1 MQLACYSLG
10 ESIKITSAKFF
21 RLVIGG
27 DIKNIEVSVLVEWSQ
42 ILISDKQVEEI
53 ARTVLNGLRD
63 IDAFIQ
69 EHQTE
74 YERFCATEYEAIAK
88 ENKNA

>member
-1 MQLACYSLG
+1 M
-10 ESIKITSAKFF
+10 KIVSAKFF

-27 DIKNIEVSVLVEWSQ
+27 DNKNIEVSVLVEWSQ

-74 YERFCATEYEAIAK
+74 YERFCAAECKSIEK
-88 ENKNA
+88 KNKSA

>member
-1 MQLACYSLG
+1 MQLADRSLG
-10 ESIKITSAKFF
+10 KSLKITSAKFF

-27 DIKNIEVSVLVEWSQ
+27 DNKNIEVSVLVEWSQ

-53 ARTVLNGLRD
+53 ARTVLNGVHD

-69 EHQTE
+69 AHQTE
-74 YERFCATEYEAIAK
+74 YERFCAAEYEAIAK

>member
-1 MQLACYSLG
+1 M
-10 ESIKITSAKFF
+10 
-21 RLVIGG
+21 
-27 DIKNIEVSVLVEWSQ
+27 LVEWSQ

-53 ARTVLNGLRD
+53 ARTMLNGLRE

-74 YERFCATEYEAIAK
+74 YERFCAAECESIPNPVHLSEDVTKWAGFLLSTCPLIPV
-88 ENKNA
+88 

>member
-1 MQLACYSLG
+1 M
-10 ESIKITSAKFF
+10 
-21 RLVIGG
+21 
-27 DIKNIEVSVLVEWSQ
+27 LVEWSQ

-53 ARTVLNGLRD
+53 ARTTLNGLRE

-74 YERFCATEYEAIAK
+74 YRNSTERYQSGAK
-88 ENKNA
+88 RSVWPERASCTV

>member
-1 MQLACYSLG
+1 M
-10 ESIKITSAKFF
+10 
-21 RLVIGG
+21 
-27 DIKNIEVSVLVEWSQ
+27 LVEWSQ

-53 ARTVLNGLRD
+53 ARTVLNGLRE

-74 YERFCATEYEAIAK
+74 YERFCAAECKSIEK
-88 ENKNA
+88 KKNKSA

>member
-1 MQLACYSLG
+1 M
-10 ESIKITSAKFF
+10 
-21 RLVIGG
+21 
-27 DIKNIEVSVLVEWSQ
+27 LVEWSQ

-53 ARTVLNGLRD
+53 ARTMLNGLRE

-74 YERFCATEYEAIAK
+74 YERFCAAECESIEK
-88 ENKNA
+88 KNKSAQEDTRMIKILACWPILLRGPPG